1 MVRIHDE
8 SDHNKNKK
16 DDAITKRT
24 FLASLKTYYKADGV
38 QCQVE
43 SISHVFPNSLNNNK
57 PSVFVTLIIGEMPR
71 CKARNIDDE
80 GKAIKIQNELGEM
93 VDEIVEIDA
102 TDETVSMSFNLKY
115 SEDDEDGTL
124 FTVHPM
130 ASFYPLLNAGLKDKD
145 MIPEDN
151 SQAFDIEY
159 EEILEALEE
168 FNFIAKAERINP
180 KNNSF
185 VPFDKLIVEVE

>member
-57 PSVFVTLIIGEMPR
+57 PSVFITLLIGEMPR
-71 CKARNIDDE
+71 CKARNIDNE

-115 SEDDEDGTL
+115 SDDDEDGTL

-168 FNFIAKAERINP
+168 FNFIAKSERINP